1 MGEHSLLGN
10 CQRLP
15 ETWVRDE
22 CGTVGGGSEKGGG
35 ENVEGSRD
43 HKSQKDFECQVQ
55 GLGYSWECSL
65 GSFR

>member
-1 MGEHSLLGN
+1 MRVGEHSLLGN

-43 HKSQKDFECQVQ
+43 HKRDRKSVV
-55 GLGYSWECSL
+55 
-65 GSFR
+65 